1 MYKTDSKDSH
11 FVYHFT
17 EASRSFH
24 WEGYL
29 YKFTNLVQPPY
40 IYKINENSNSS
51 PTQNENPGHCVFVRH
66 AFEVSSSGL
75 NSNERRSINFSVA
88 AHRVCI

>member
-1 MYKTDSKDSH
+1 MCKTDSKDSL

-40 IYKINENSNSS
+40 IYKTNENPNSS
-51 PTQNENPGHCVFVRH
+51 PTQTENPSHCVFVQH

-75 NSNERRSINFSVA
+75 NSDEQR
-88 AHRVCI
+88 

>member
-29 YKFTNLVQPPY
+29 YKFTNLVQPR
-40 IYKINENSNSS
+40 IFTKLMKILIA
-51 PTQNENPGHCVFVRH
+51 V
-66 AFEVSSSGL
+66 L
-75 NSNERRSINFSVA
+75 RRMKT
-88 AHRVCI
+88 RVIAYL